1 MEMGSFKE
9 RFTIVRSRCRAY
21 FLNLN
26 EQKKKR
32 GGALGDSHSSFKGDL
47 GPLQKQKQ
55 NKTKLEVIFDGSV
68 I

>member
-1 MEMGSFKE
+1 M
-9 RFTIVRSRCRAY
+9 
-21 FLNLN
+21 N
-26 EQKKKR
+26 KKKG